1 MGIRTVPA
9 EVAALEGKVGAG
21 YDGLDDNKE
30 LGSSVRGHLFA
41 GLIHGTGTMIPDN
54 KSLYDILG
62 IGYIHDSGNF
72 THSIRRHLR
81 RGLAGANATTVLAE
95 NKSILDAIGHSGS
108 ALLASGIGM
117 EVRRGTGT
125 QIPNNKG
132 IYDYLQYLTGN
143 SFTRLG
149 APAGA
154 SISVDIAAIKTE
166 TDKQTGSE
174 YTGTVSAGT
183 AAKTAIKEIT
193 TTSRIEIK
201 SIWLDLTLL
210 VTAGATIELEHKI
223 DGVNY
228 KVFETDS
235 WALTDDDGVLIT
247 GFTINNDFKISI
259 TGGEAA
265 GVSIPFVIIYQVMES

>member
-1 MGIRTVPA
+1 MV
-9 EVAALEGKVGAG
+9 K
-21 YDGLDDNKE
+21 K
-30 LGSSVRGHLFA
+30 
-41 GLIHGTGTMIPDN
+41 GTGD
-54 KSLYDILG
+54 L
-62 IGYIHDSGNF
+62 
-72 THSIRRHLR
+72 
-81 RGLAGANATTVLAE
+81 V
-95 NKSILDAIGHSGS
+95 
-108 ALLASGIGM
+108 
-117 EVRRGTGT
+117 
-125 QIPNNKG
+125 
-132 IYDYLQYLTGN
+132 
-143 SFTRLG
+143 
-149 APAGA
+149 
-154 SISVDIAAIKTE
+154 VDIDALIKSGGSGDLAAIKTE